1 MPRRKRDKDALEFGG
16 RRVPLPRNRIVR
28 LAMGGGLVCLGL
40 LGFLPVLGFWM
51 VPLGLMVLAVD
62 VPAVDRMMR
71 RFTAWWRRRV
81 IPWWRR
87 RRGR

>member
-1 MPRRKRDKDALEFGG
+1 MDAVHIAG
-16 RRVPLPRNRIVR
+16 RRVPLPRNRILR
-28 LAMGGGLVCLGL
+28 MCMGAALVCLGL

-62 VPAVDRMMR
+62 VPAVDRLLR
-71 RFTAWWRRRV
+71 RFAAWWRRRV

-87 RRGR
+87 RRR